1 MNNQKLKLE
10 VTNVFHRLGIAIL
23 ITVGWVVGFEVV
35 VSLFGL
41 AANRN
46 WESFLVT
53 LQGIPSTLAVFI
65 NLVLL
70 AYFIVTPYTDFKWS
84 IQNGISRKT
93 MWRGRLL
100 ALALS
105 TLVIFILDELLSLA
119 NESLKSP
126 RTLLINFLIL
136 LTGVITCQAIGNGF
150 GLLNRTWKWIVGIGI
165 PVMFIILLVI
175 LIRSLV
181 ALGDSGLL
189 LGYQHNQLVGVLA
202 NVFNS
207 PVVSYLLWLIYF
219 VIVLWLTKLFNDH
232 LQLRRD

>member
-23 ITVGWVVGFEVV
+23 ITVAWVVGFEFLISLGGLVMNHNWSSFV
-35 VSLFGL
+35 VS
-41 AANRN
+41 
-46 WESFLVT
+46 
-53 LQGIPSTLAVFI
+53 LQGIPSTLALFI

-100 ALALS
+100 ALVLS

-119 NESLKSP
+119 NEPIKSP

-136 LTGVITCQAIGNGF
+136 LTGVVTCQAIGNGF
-150 GLLNRTWKWIVGIGI
+150 GLLNRTGKWIVGIGI
-165 PVMFIILLVI
+165 PVMLIIIMILL
-175 LIRSLV
+175 LRMLV
-181 ALGDSGLL
+181 AMGTSGLL
-189 LGYQHNQLVGVLA
+189 LGYQHNHLVGTLFN
-202 NVFNS
+202 NVAT
-207 PVVSYLLWLIYF
+207 PYIVWLIYF
-219 VIVLWLTKLFNDH
+219 VIVLFLTRLFNNH